1 MNFEEAYEYA
11 LEYGPSDETR
21 KIICENSEYAYFYA
35 KYIDKCFREDTWMAV
50 KNTEYEEKY
59 NQFLNQIEKEKII

>member
-35 KYIDKCFREDTWMAV
+35 KYIDKCSHEDTRNAACR
-50 KNTEYEEKY
+50 KLEYAYLYAE
-59 NQFLNQIEKEKII
+59 I